1 MCLMF
6 NVKTN
11 KGWQSVY
18 LLTEV
23 YGSERKSPRF
33 LWRQRWVRLCSSNLI
48 MVLWLVKHNTCLV
61 LTVFL
66 STWWYMNRILKPLFL
81 GKNAKYLRYLILCL
95 LWIMHWESWPN
106 MWLWTRKSFSF
117 WQNEKGWTCCHLRT
131 KWVCG
136 VLQQTETD
144 KGVSQKASEW
154 GS

>member
-106 MWLWTRKSFSF
+106 VTLNKKIFFILTEWEGMNLLPSQDQMS
-117 WQNEKGWTCCHLRT
+117 LRSST
-131 KWVCG
+131 
-136 VLQQTETD
+136 TD
-144 KGVSQKASEW
+144 W
-154 GS
+154 NR